1 MKDIK
6 EYEGL
11 YAITSCGKV
20 WSYRTNKFL
29 KPRINKRGY
38 SQVVLVDSD
47 GKHRTHTV
55 HRLVLKTYRP
65 VKNMDK
71 LEVNHIKEFEKSNN
85 CLNNLE
91 WVTHKENMDYGTRN
105 KRAIENHR
113 GKEHLTKQKPI
124 YCIELDKTFTGSI
137 VASKELGIKSRSNI
151 TDCCKGR
158 NKTAGKHPITGER
171 LHWRYA
177 DTE

>member
-6 EYEGL
+6 GYEGL
-11 YAITSCGKV
+11 YAVTSCGKV

-29 KPRINKRGY
+29 RPRTTKKGY
-38 SQVVLVDSD
+38 SQVCLVDNEGNKKS
-47 GKHRTHTV
+47 HYV
-55 HRLVLKTYRP
+55 HRLVLETYKP
-65 VKNMDK
+65 VKNMNK
-71 LEVNHIKEFEKSNN
+71 LDVNHIKELEKTNN

-91 WVTHKENMDYGTRN
+91 WLTHKENANYGTRN
-105 KRAIENHR
+105 KRAQINQR
-113 GKEHLTKQKPI
+113 GKQHLGTQKPV
-124 YCIELDKTFTGSI
+124 YCIELDRTFTGSI

-158 NKTAGKHPITGER
+158 SKTAGKHPITGER